1 MDPLF
6 TLYEAD
12 DKHQAIAWGPMT
24 IDKAIDQAV
33 ELVAESYES
42 AQPSVGPTYK
52 FLQRDFFGK
61 KKLDSFWMT
70 GKGDMTETMM
80 QLCEWL
86 NQQRG
91 AYRHYFT
98 EEEEGV
104 E

>member
-1 MDPLF
+1 MEPLF

-12 DKHQAIAWGPMT
+12 DKHLAIAWGPMT

-33 ELVAESYES
+33 ELVLEGETHLSED
-42 AQPSVGPTYK
+42 QLKV
-52 FLQRDFFGK
+52 DFFGQ

-70 GKGDMTETMM
+70 GIDDSTETMM

-86 NQQRG
+86 NEQRG
-91 AYRHYFT
+91 AYSHYFT